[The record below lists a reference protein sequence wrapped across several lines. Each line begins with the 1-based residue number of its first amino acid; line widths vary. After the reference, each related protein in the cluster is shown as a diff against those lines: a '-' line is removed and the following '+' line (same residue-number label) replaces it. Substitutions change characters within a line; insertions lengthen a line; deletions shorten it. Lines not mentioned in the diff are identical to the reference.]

1 MDIEN
6 ELTAVKLRV
15 ELTDPRD
22 LVLFEEQDR
31 AERQYRRI
39 HGALMDAGSRRSS
52 TETQAQV
59 DLAGEF
65 VLSVADAGRATV
77 KSLQSQILAIR
88 QDTNRSRTETDWR
101 LAALGDMDAVRA
113 RGQYVLGVHANAA
126 LVGRAISDAALAT
139 AWEVHGLLHG
149 TGFDRLHKT
158 AHWLHAYL
166 QERRSLWLGRLG
178 AITGLDGT
186 VLAGAD
192 VTWESESPQRT
203 HWVVSNL
210 PSGWDAA
217 IPSEEA

>member
-15 ELTDPRD
+15 ELTDTRD

-31 AERQYRRI
+31 AERQYRQI
-39 HGALMDAGSRRSS
+39 HGALMDAGCRRSAA
-52 TETQAQV
+52 ETQAQV

-65 VLSVADAGRATV
+65 VLSAADAGRATV
-77 KSLQSQILAIR
+77 KSLQAQILAIR
-88 QDTNRSRTETDWR
+88 QDTNRSRTETEWR

-113 RGQYVLGVHANAA
+113 KGQYVLGVHANAA

-139 AWEVHGLLHG
+139 AWETHGLLYG

-166 QERRSLWLGRLG
+166 RGRRADWLARLA
-178 AITGLDGT
+178 AITGLDQET
-186 VLAGAD
+186 LADAD
-192 VTWESESPQRT
+192 VTWESESAQRT
-203 HWVVSNL
+203 HWVLSNL